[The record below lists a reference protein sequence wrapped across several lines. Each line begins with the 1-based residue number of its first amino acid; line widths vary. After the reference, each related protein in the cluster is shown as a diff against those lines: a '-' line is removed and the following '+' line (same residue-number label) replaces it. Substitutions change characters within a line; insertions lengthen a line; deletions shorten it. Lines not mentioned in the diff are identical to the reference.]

1 MTSEKLYVHVRDLKT
16 RDIVRSVEFKGPLTH
31 AQLRRVEAALLR
43 KIDLDHHF
51 LDTVVV
57 EMLIQRRNRR

>member
-1 MTSEKLYVHVRDLKT
+1 
-16 RDIVRSVEFKGPLTH
+16 
-31 AQLRRVEAALLR
+31 VEAALLR